1 MQNRKPLG
9 YLATAIRSHR
19 KAEPGTSLLK
29 TAATT

>member
-19 KAEPGTSLLK
+19 KAEPCNSLLK
-29 TAATT
+29 TDPTT